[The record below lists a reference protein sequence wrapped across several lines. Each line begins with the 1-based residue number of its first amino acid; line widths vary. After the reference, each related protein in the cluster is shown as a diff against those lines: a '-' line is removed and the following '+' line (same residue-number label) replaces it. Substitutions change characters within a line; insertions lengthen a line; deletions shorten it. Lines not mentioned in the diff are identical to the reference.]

1 MKAPAFWY
9 EASGSRTAS
18 LLGPIAALYDLAGR
32 LTRACKRPQTSQ
44 AKVICVGNLV
54 TGGAGKTPV
63 SLALA
68 TLLGDTGTAFLTRG
82 YGGHETGPLRV
93 DTNTHTAQ
101 DVGDEA
107 LLLARVAPTWV
118 ARNRP
123 DGAHAAATS
132 GARTIIMDD
141 GFQNPSLHKDI
152 SLVVVDGAT
161 GFGNGRVMPAGP
173 LRETVPHGLARA
185 DAIVIVGNDTDGVAA
200 RLTNPIPVFQ
210 GQLVAGPESI
220 SLARRR
226 VLAFAGIGRPQ
237 KFFDTLRDM
246 GCEIVNTREFADHQ
260 PYTPEQIM
268 KLCEDAAALDAVPV
282 TTEKDLVRLP
292 PEARAMVTS
301 VPVTLQWTDPDAV
314 RDFLKTKLLR

>member
-1 MKAPAFWY
+1 MP
-9 EASGSRTAS
+9 STISQTPDHGQ
-18 LLGPIAALYDLAGR
+18 
-32 LTRACKRPQTSQ
+32 PQ
-44 AKVICVGNLV
+44 L
-54 TGGAGKTPV
+54 P
-63 SLALA
+63 
-68 TLLGDTGTAFLTRG
+68 
-82 YGGHETGPLRV
+82 
-93 DTNTHTAQ
+93 
-101 DVGDEA
+101 
-107 LLLARVAPTWV
+107 
-118 ARNRP
+118 P
-123 DGAHAAATS
+123 DWAVPKAAAAASTL
-132 GARTIIMDD
+132 GLL
-141 GFQNPSLHKDI
+141 P
-152 SLVVVDGAT
+152 
-161 GFGNGRVMPAGP
+161 PAGADP
-173 LRETVPHGLARA
+173 RLAPPHRGLARA